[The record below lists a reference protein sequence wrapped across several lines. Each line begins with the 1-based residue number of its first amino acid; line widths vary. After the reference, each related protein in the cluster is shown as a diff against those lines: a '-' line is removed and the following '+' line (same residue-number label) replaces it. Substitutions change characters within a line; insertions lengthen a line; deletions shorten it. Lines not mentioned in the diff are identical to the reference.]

1 MPMGKVWS
9 LDFLGISFQTQS
21 FGATRV
27 AGLKK
32 KRSVFLTLGEGPP
45 GVKGRC
51 FVAND
56 SQIKNPKKKVC
67 IVVVDLMTWTL

>member
-1 MPMGKVWS
+1 M
-9 LDFLGISFQTQS
+9 
-21 FGATRV
+21 

-56 SQIKNPKKKVC
+56 SQIKNQKKKKVC